1 MSRRKPAARG
11 KRPSTRARTD
21 ASPRPLPASQV
32 SPEAVAATDDGEP
45 QALVVTNWFDS
56 GSGTAPYVAT
66 IRLTGRRLH
75 SAGGGSAEN
84 TFVREDIIENV
95 MPNIGRVSVTS
106 WVYGIAAGDWDV
118 RAELTR
124 GSDHPARALVAGG
137 RRGQSTETLPRAAWS
152 WRGWTIS
159 TAPDAAVKTRTA
171 LLAPLARIPAVV
183 PGIWT
188 ALGVVGVSLAVVL
201 TAVIS
206 AGRGISIG
214 QSLLTSLLAVV
225 IGLAGAKVWF
235 AVLAPGP
242 WFRGLARGWAV
253 DGFLVLAPITA
264 VAVLLVHG
272 LPVGAYLD
280 ATAPGIFF
288 AVSIGRVGCFF
299 TGCCAG
305 RMTRSTIGIWSSDRR
320 VGARRVP
327 AQLFESGAGL
337 VIAVV
342 SLGLVL
348 LRPPIPDGLV
358 FVLAFAAYAVVRQ
371 IMLRIRA
378 EARTF
383 SWRRRDAGTLAHS
396 GPD

>member
-1 MSRRKPAARG
+1 MP
-11 KRPSTRARTD
+11 
-21 ASPRPLPASQV
+21 
-32 SPEAVAATDDGEP
+32 PEPVPGTDDDEP
-45 QALVVTNWFDS
+45 QALVVTNWFES
-56 GSGTAPYVAT
+56 GAGAAPYLAT
-66 IRLTGRRLH
+66 IRLTGQRLRP
-75 SAGGGSAEN
+75 AGGGTAEN
-84 TFVREDIIENV
+84 TFVREETIQNV
-95 MPNIGRVSVTS
+95 IPNVGRISLTT
-106 WVYGIAAGDWDV
+106 WVYGIAAGEWAV

-124 GSDHPARALVAGG
+124 GPDHPARALVSGG
-137 RRGQSTETLPRAAWS
+137 RPGQSTEALPRAAWS

-159 TAPDAAVKTRTA
+159 TTPNAAIKTRMA

-188 ALGVVGVSLAVVL
+188 GLGVLGVSLAVVL

-214 QSLLTSLLAVV
+214 QSLLTSLLAVAT
-225 IGLAGAKVWF
+225 GLAGAKIWF

-253 DGFLVLAPITA
+253 DGFLVVAPITA
-264 VAVLLVHG
+264 VAVLLIQG
-272 LPVGAYLD
+272 LSVGAYLD

-288 AVSIGRVGCFF
+288 AVAIGRVGCFF

-305 RMTRSTIGIWSSDRR
+305 RMTRSRIGIWSSDRR

-327 AQLFESGAGL
+327 AQLFESSAGFA
-337 VIAVV
+337 IAVV
-342 SLGLVL
+342 SMSLVL
-348 LRPPIPDGLV
+348 LRPPIPDGLI
-358 FVLAFAAYAVVRQ
+358 FVLAFAAYAGVRQ

-383 SWRRRDAGTLAHS
+383 SWRKSDVGTPEHS
-396 GPD
+396 GTG

>member
-1 MSRRKPAARG
+1 MPP
-11 KRPSTRARTD
+11 RPVP
-21 ASPRPLPASQV
+21 ASPMP
-32 SPEAVAATDDGEP
+32 PEPVPGTDDEEA

-56 GSGTAPYVAT
+56 GAGAAPYLAT
-66 IRLTGRRLH
+66 IRLTGQRLRP
-75 SAGGGSAEN
+75 AGGRAAEN
-84 TFVREDIIENV
+84 TFVREETIQNV
-95 MPNIGRVSVTS
+95 IPNVGRISLTT
-106 WVYGIAAGDWDV
+106 WVYGIAAGEWDV

-124 GSDHPARALVAGG
+124 GPENAARALVSGG
-137 RRGQSTETLPRAAWS
+137 RRGQSPETLPRASWS

-159 TAPDAAVKTRTA
+159 TAPNAPIETRMA

-188 ALGVVGVSLAVVL
+188 GLGVLGVSLAVVL
-201 TAVIS
+201 TAMIS

-225 IGLAGAKVWF
+225 TGLAGAKIWF

-253 DGFLVLAPITA
+253 DGFLVVAPITA
-264 VAVLLVHG
+264 VAVLLIQG
-272 LPVGAYLD
+272 LSVGAYLD

-288 AVSIGRVGCFF
+288 AVAIGRVGCFF

-305 RMTRSTIGIWSSDRR
+305 RMTRGRIGIWSSDRR

-327 AQLFESGAGL
+327 AQLFESSAGFA
-337 VIAVV
+337 IAVV
-342 SLGLVL
+342 SMSLVL
-348 LRPPIPDGLV
+348 LRPPIPDGLI
-358 FVLAFAAYAVVRQ
+358 FVLAFAAYAIVRQ

-383 SWRRRDAGTLAHS
+383 SWRRSDLGTPERS
-396 GPD
+396 GTG